1 MGTDPLLGKSWRL
14 GISPWRIGFCW
25 DLQRFKICSE
35 PSCWVGWFKPAYPAI
50 SAIGP
55 QNQSKPV
62 KANWPVTGYWKRAA
76 WVAALNPNDAHVR
89 AQPHQLPF
97 PIGIIP
103 AREHWPWSHKQ
114 PRPDLWSKSTSCPC
128 RVPSLD
134 VKNPWILGLDEAET
148 LCFYMCLHLCKHESR
163 LKRGRKK
170 CKNRYEGDPE
180 YLPFIHFWEWSVCS
194 QLSGQ
199 SMNVCVHVFG
209 LMVLDTLVI
218 NKSWHSRWAYPKSQV
233 SSEKWSMNQLWYFWG
248 NLFLDKTT
256 RCGFTIPSSS
266 VPSAEQHETFLTK
279 DCQQSMHHWVIPH
292 GGCLAKCLG
301 ECWRHH
307 KSMDLLILLIVELP
321 LPWTHPSLWNQHP
334 AEERPFFLVLIK
346 PLESLILTHWHLQPL
361 MWCWKIDRRS
371 SSEKNGTDFGQY
383 GIYGIDLCI
392 YVWVCAC
399 VKHLEP
405 VRIVS
410 RCFKMAWGYLD
421 ILGVIMF
428 ATRG

>member
-199 SMNVCVHVFG
+199 SMNVCVCMFLVWWSWTLLWSTKADTAGGHIRNHKFHQKNDLWINYDTFG
-209 LMVLDTLVI
+209 AI
-218 NKSWHSRWAYPKSQV
+218 
-233 SSEKWSMNQLWYFWG
+233 YFWTKPLVVASQFLLP
-248 NLFLDKTT
+248 LFLLL
-256 RCGFTIPSSS
+256 SS
-266 VPSAEQHETFLTK
+266 TK
-279 DCQQSMHHWVIPH
+279 
-292 GGCLAKCLG
+292 
-301 ECWRHH
+301 
-307 KSMDLLILLIVELP
+307 
-321 LPWTHPSLWNQHP
+321 PSL
-334 AEERPFFLVLIK
+334 R
-346 PLESLILTHWHLQPL
+346 
-361 MWCWKIDRRS
+361 
-371 SSEKNGTDFGQY
+371 
-383 GIYGIDLCI
+383 
-392 YVWVCAC
+392 
-399 VKHLEP
+399 
-405 VRIVS
+405 RIVS
-410 RCFKMAWGYLD
+410 KACITEWYLMADAWQNVWGNVGDTTNLWTCWSYW
-421 ILGVIMF
+421 
-428 ATRG
+428 